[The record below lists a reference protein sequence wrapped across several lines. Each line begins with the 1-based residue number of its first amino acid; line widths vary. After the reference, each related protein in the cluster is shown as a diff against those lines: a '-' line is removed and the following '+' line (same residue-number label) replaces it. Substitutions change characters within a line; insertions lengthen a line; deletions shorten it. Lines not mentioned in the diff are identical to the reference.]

1 MGKCSL
7 NDRAGAPMDRMLAR
21 LLGIAAILITLAP
34 VAAPVPAYAVVSI
47 NINIGNGT
55 SLDSGR
61 RISCAEG
68 ARLIR
73 NRGFS
78 NVTQRDCRGRNFT
91 YRADRRGRRYE
102 ISVRARDGRVVDYRR
117 VGGRR

>member
-21 LLGIAAILITLAP
+21 LVVIAAILITLAP

-78 NVTQRDCRGRNFT
+78 NVTQRDCRGRYFT

-102 ISVRARDGRVVDYRR
+102 ISVRARDGRVADYRR
-117 VGGRR
+117 VGRR

>member
-1 MGKCSL
+1 
-7 NDRAGAPMDRMLAR
+7 
-21 LLGIAAILITLAP
+21 
-34 VAAPVPAYAVVSI
+34 VPAQASVTV

-61 RISCAEG
+61 RITCAQG

-78 NVTQRDCRGRNFT
+78 GVTQRNCSGRTFR
-91 YRADRRGRRYE
+91 YEGSRRGNRYE
-102 ISVRARDGRVVDYRR
+102 ISVRASDGRVTNYRR
-117 VGGRR
+117 LARPVPPIGTL

>member
-1 MGKCSL
+1 
-7 NDRAGAPMDRMLAR
+7 
-21 LLGIAAILITLAP
+21 
-34 VAAPVPAYAVVSI
+34 V

-78 NVTQRDCRGRNFT
+78 NVTQRNCTGRNFT
-91 YRADRRGRRYE
+91 YRASRRGSRYE
-102 ISVRARDGRVVDYRR
+102 ISVRASNGRVVDYRR
-117 VGGRR
+117 LNRA